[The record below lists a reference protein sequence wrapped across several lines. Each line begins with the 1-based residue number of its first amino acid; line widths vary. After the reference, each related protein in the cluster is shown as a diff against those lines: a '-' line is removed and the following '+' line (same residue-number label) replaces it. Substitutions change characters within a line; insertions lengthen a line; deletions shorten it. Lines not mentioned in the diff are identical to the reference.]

1 MQEFGMFDAKTHFS
15 EIVKRVVE
23 TGQPVRIT
31 NRGQPVVDITP
42 ANQSPAP
49 QPTPTPRRTNAEI
62 FAELR
67 TLTRSWPKATLEE
80 IQADIAEGR
89 K

>member
-49 QPTPTPRRTNAEI
+49 QPAPRRTNAEWLDEI
-62 FAELR
+62 AKLR
-67 TLTRSWPKATLEE
+67 KTITPATLEE

-89 K
+89 R

>member
-49 QPTPTPRRTNAEI
+49 QPTPRRTNAEWLDEI
-62 FAELR
+62 AKLR
-67 TLTRSWPKATLEE
+67 KTITPATLEE

-89 K
+89 R